1 MSKTRNYVAKNINK
15 FNKPVTHVD
24 KKKEVKIKG
33 PDILLDELEIGY
45 KNKILNLTY
54 TEENTND

>member
-33 PDILLDELEIGY
+33 PDVSLDELEIGY
-45 KNKILNLTY
+45 KNKIVNLTY